1 MKRRYRLSDA
11 ERFREVRETGKG
23 YAHPLLILCVLP
35 NNAAFT
41 RSGFSASR
49 RVGNAVAR
57 NRARRRMREAVRQAW
72 DLVQPGWDLVWI
84 ARPALIEAEFTQV
97 QAACARLLRRAGVLR
112 QQALTFQPGVQGPQE
127 VDL

>member
-11 ERFREVRETGKG
+11 ERFREVRETGKSF
-23 YAHPLLILCVLP
+23 AHPLLILCVLP
-35 NNAAFT
+35 NEGAFS

-49 RVGNAVAR
+49 RIGNAVAR
-57 NRARRRMREAVRQAW
+57 NRARRRMREAVRQTW

-97 QAACARLLRRAGVLR
+97 QAVCARLLRRAGVLR
-112 QQALTFQPGVQGPQE
+112 QQMPTLQPGVQGPQE